1 MQHGKVYYAHH
12 KDVMVFKLVGDVR
25 YAVSSSY
32 AMLASFEAFLD
43 RLVKE
48 SEFDHVLID
57 LTELTS
63 IDSTNIGLLAKIAVH
78 KHDTNSSKPTII
90 STNESITRLLYTMG
104 LQSIFLIVDKVDIGD
119 TEWEEIPTVDPRD
132 RSLAKIMLE
141 AHRTLSELSKENKET
156 FRDVIL
162 LLEDKVSRTE
172 SR

>member
-12 KDVMVFKLVGDVR
+12 NGVIVFKLVGDVR

-32 AMLASFEAFLD
+32 AMLVSFDVFLD
-43 RLVKE
+43 RIMKE
-48 SEFDHVLID
+48 SDFEHVLID

-78 KHDTNSSKPTII
+78 MREKNSSKPTII

-104 LQSIFLIVDKVDIGD
+104 LQTIFLIVEKTDVAES
-119 TEWEEIPTVDPRD
+119 EWEEIPLVDPRD

-156 FRDVIL
+156 FKDLLL
-162 LLEDKVSRTE
+162 LLEDKVARSE